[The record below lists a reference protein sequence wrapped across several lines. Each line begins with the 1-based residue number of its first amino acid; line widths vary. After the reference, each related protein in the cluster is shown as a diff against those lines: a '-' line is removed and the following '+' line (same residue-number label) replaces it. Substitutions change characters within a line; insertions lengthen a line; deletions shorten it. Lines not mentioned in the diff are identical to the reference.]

1 MVTKQAQRVFITG
14 STGCIGKQ
22 LANHLLAKGF
32 SVYGLQ
38 RKPADAN
45 SGSVIDNKYVA
56 IGNILDNDALG
67 TALSDIRPTQ
77 IYHLAGAID
86 KDIQE
91 GLINYETNILG
102 TIRLLNAVRTVGITP
117 QILIVSSSAVYG
129 AASRQPIAET
139 SELLPLTHY
148 AVSKVAQEMVALQY
162 HLTYQLPIVRVRNFN
177 VVGPGLAPSL
187 LCSDLA
193 RQIAL
198 AEKTGERSIHIGNI
212 LPRRD
217 YTDVRDIVRAYE
229 LLMQAGKP
237 GEVYN
242 VCSMK
247 AHSVQ
252 ECLETLLTKARVP
265 VSVIIDKSRY
275 RAAEIE
281 IQVGDSTKLSK
292 LTDWKPEISFTQSLE
307 DLLNSWRDKLQGD
320 NE

>member
-1 MVTKQAQRVFITG
+1 MLTKPDQRVFITG
-14 STGCIGKQ
+14 VTGCIGKQ
-22 LANHLLAKGF
+22 LAKYLLAKEF
-32 SVYGLQ
+32 KVYGLQ
-38 RKPADAN
+38 RKSSDVN
-45 SGSVIDNKYVA
+45 SPSVINHKYLA
-56 IGNILDNDALG
+56 IGNILDSNTLC
-67 TALSDIRPTQ
+67 TALSEIRPTQ

-91 GLINYETNILG
+91 GLINYETNVLG

-117 QILIVSSSAVYG
+117 KILIVSSSAVYG
-129 AASRQPIAET
+129 EASQQPISET
-139 SELLPLTHY
+139 SELRPLTHY
-148 AVSKVAQEMVALQY
+148 AVSKISQEMVALQY

-198 AEKTGERSIHIGNI
+198 AENNGEQAIHIGNTV
-212 LPRRD
+212 PRRD

-229 LLMQAGKP
+229 SLMQEGKP

-247 AHSVQ
+247 SHSVQ
-252 ECLETLLTKARVP
+252 ECLEILLNKARVP
-265 VSVIIDKSRY
+265 ISVIIDKARY

-281 IQVGDSTKLSK
+281 VQVGDSTKLSK
-292 LTDWKPEISFTQSLE
+292 LVSWKPEIPIEQSLE
-307 DLLNSWRDKLQGD
+307 DLLNSWRGKLQGD
-320 NE
+320 S